1 MGTIMA
7 RVKTFGSKRY
17 WLCPAMTVL
26 PLALVGPQAIAAESL
41 FDASLK
47 SAVYGYQLKTAE
59 QSNKTDDLV
68 WELAPT
74 INWQRQSAAMKTR
87 INWRHE
93 SLFYNDAQPDKRSF
107 NEFDFNNQISFF
119 RERLIWSLD
128 ASQAYQIRNSRLGIF
143 SDKITGAENLSK
155 TNRYGSGLLFRNLK
169 SAKYRTELDLSYRN
183 YDSAAAEVD
192 DGLLS
197 YRTEA
202 YDGRWLFGT
211 NDRGLNF
218 FWQYNGD
225 IQRTERSTDNNIS
238 GLLHGLVVGVP
249 FAPKFSVIGRAG
261 SERLDNGREY
271 DNSFDYFGAG
281 VEFRFGARS
290 RINVTMNRSDS
301 EAFGQRKETDTYA
314 ASQFLIAPTR
324 RTSLEGSFDRRYFG
338 RTWDLQGKYDLRFL
352 SMRLRISDNV
362 RTQNQFDRELEDLGI
377 FVCPAGSTD
386 LSGCFKPPTD
396 KYMPVFGET
405 LLQVRGPNSELREE
419 LVEQRNLSLTVAYSK
434 NRLNTSIT
442 LSDTELRYVESGD
455 FSTNQGAALQLSW
468 KLTEHSQL
476 LANIN
481 YYDIDYRNENRKDEN
496 LSASVSYQQQLTKR
510 SDLRFTI
517 RRLDRNSS
525 IAEFD
530 NSENRVWM
538 EYTYKF

>member
-7 RVKTFGSKRY
+7 RVRTFGSKRY

-93 SLFYNDAQPDKRSF
+93 TLFYNDAQPDKRSF

-119 RERLIWSLD
+119 RERLIWSLE

-143 SDKITGAENLSK
+143 SDKITGVENLSK
-155 TNRYGSGLLFRNLK
+155 TNRYGSELSFRNLS

-197 YRTEA
+197 YLTEA

-218 FWQYNGD
+218 FWQYNGN
-225 IQRTERSTDNNIS
+225 IQRAERSTDTNVS
-238 GLLHGLVVGVP
+238 GLFHGLVVGVP

-377 FVCPAGSTD
+377 FVCPVGSTD

-434 NRLNTSIT
+434 NRLNASIT

-476 LANIN
+476 LANVN

-525 IAEFD
+525 IAEFE

>member
-7 RVKTFGSKRY
+7 QDSNFGSKRP
-17 WLCPAMTVL
+17 WLCPAMAVI
-26 PLALVGPQAIAAESL
+26 PLALVGTQVFAAESL

-74 INWQRQSAAMKTR
+74 INWQRQSAIMQTR
-87 INWRHE
+87 LNWQHE
-93 SLFYNDAQPDKRSF
+93 TVLYRDAQPDKRSF
-107 NEFDFNNQISFF
+107 NEFDFSNQVSFF

-128 ASQAYQIRNSRLGIF
+128 ASQLYQIRNSRLGIF

-155 TNRYGSGLLFRNLK
+155 TNRYGSGLSFRNLN
-169 SAKYRTELDLSYRN
+169 SAKYRTEFDLRYSK
-183 YDSAAAEVD
+183 YDSAATEVD
-192 DGLLS
+192 DGFLS
-197 YRTEA
+197 YRTDA
-202 YDGRWLFGT
+202 YDGNWLFGT

-218 FWQYNGD
+218 FWQYNGN
-225 IQRTERSTDNNIS
+225 IQRTERSTDTNVS

-249 FAPKFSVIGRAG
+249 FAPKLSVIGRLG
-261 SERLDNGREY
+261 SERMDNGREY
-271 DNSFDYFGAG
+271 NNDFDYFGAG

-301 EAFGQRKETDTYA
+301 EAFGQRKETNTYA
-314 ASQFLIAPTR
+314 AAQFLIAPTR

-362 RTQNQFDRELEDLGI
+362 RTQNQFDRTLEDLGI
-377 FVCPAGSTD
+377 FVCPVGSTD
-386 LSGCFKPPTD
+386 LSSCFKPPTD

-405 LLQVRGPNSELREE
+405 ILQAQGPSSELREE
-419 LVEQRNLSLTVAYSK
+419 LVEQRNIALTVAYSK
-434 NRLNTSIT
+434 HRLNASVT
-442 LSDTELRYVESGD
+442 LSDTELYYVESGD

-476 LANIN
+476 LTNLN
-481 YYDIDYRNENRKDEN
+481 YYDIDYRYENRKDEN
-496 LSASVSYQQQLTKR
+496 VSASVSYQQQLTKR
-510 SDLRFTI
+510 SDIRFTV
-517 RRLDRNSS
+517 RRLDRSSS

-538 EYTYKF
+538 EYSYKF

>member
-7 RVKTFGSKRY
+7 RVRTFGSKRY

-47 SAVYGYQLKTAE
+47 SAVYGYQLETAE

-93 SLFYNDAQPDKRSF
+93 TLFYNDAQPDKRSF

-128 ASQAYQIRNSRLGIF
+128 ASQAYQIRDSRLGIF

-155 TNRYGSGLLFRNLK
+155 TNRYGSGLLFRNLR

-218 FWQYNGD
+218 FWQYNGN
-225 IQRTERSTDNNIS
+225 IQRAERSTDNNVS

-377 FVCPAGSTD
+377 FVCPVGSTD

-434 NRLNTSIT
+434 NRLNASIT

-476 LANIN
+476 LANVN

>member
-7 RVKTFGSKRY
+7 RVRTFGSKRY

-93 SLFYNDAQPDKRSF
+93 TLFYKDAQPDKRSF

-128 ASQAYQIRNSRLGIF
+128 ASQAYQIRDSRLGIF

-155 TNRYGSGLLFRNLK
+155 TNRYGSGLLFRNLR

-218 FWQYNGD
+218 FWQYNGN
-225 IQRTERSTDNNIS
+225 IQRAERSTDNNVS

-377 FVCPAGSTD
+377 FVCPVGSTD

-434 NRLNTSIT
+434 NRLNASIT

-476 LANIN
+476 LANVN

>member
-7 RVKTFGSKRY
+7 QVRTFGSTRL
-17 WLCPAMTVL
+17 WLCSAMTLL

-47 SAVYGYQLKTAE
+47 SAVYGYQFKSAE
-59 QSNKTDDLV
+59 QSDKTDDLV

-74 INWQRQSAAMKTR
+74 INWQRQSAVMKTR

-93 SLFYNDAQPDKRSF
+93 TLFYNDAQPDKRSF

-128 ASQAYQIRNSRLGIF
+128 ASQGYQIRDSRLGIF
-143 SDKITGAENLSK
+143 SDKISGAENLSK
-155 TNRYGSGLLFRNLK
+155 TNRYGSNLLFRNLN
-169 SAKYRTELDLSYRN
+169 SAKYRTEFDLSYRN

-192 DGLLS
+192 DGLPS

-218 FWQYNGD
+218 FWQYNGN
-225 IQRTERSTDNNIS
+225 IQRTERSTDTDVS

-261 SERLDNGREY
+261 SERLDNGQNY

-301 EAFGQRKETDTYA
+301 EVFGQRKETDTYA

-377 FVCPAGSTD
+377 FVCPVGSTD

-405 LLQVRGPNSELREE
+405 LQQVRATNSELREE
-419 LVEQRNLSLTVAYSK
+419 LVEQRNVALTVAYSK
-434 NRLNTSIT
+434 NRLNASVT
-442 LSDTELRYVESGD
+442 LSDNELRYVESGD
-455 FSTNQGAALQLSW
+455 FSTNQGAAMQLSW

-476 LANIN
+476 LANVN
-481 YYDIDYRNENRKDEN
+481 YYDIDYRYDNRKDEN

-510 SDLRFTI
+510 SDLRLTI
-517 RRLDRNSS
+517 RRLERNSS
-525 IAEFD
+525 VAEFD
-530 NSENRVWM
+530 NSENRVWV
-538 EYTYKF
+538 EYSYKL

>member
-7 RVKTFGSKRY
+7 RVRTFGSKRY

-93 SLFYNDAQPDKRSF
+93 TLFYNDAHPDKRSF
-107 NEFDFNNQISFF
+107 NEFDVSNQISFF

-128 ASQAYQIRNSRLGIF
+128 ASQGYQIRNSRLGIF
-143 SDKITGAENLSK
+143 SDKITGVENLSK
-155 TNRYGSGLLFRNLK
+155 TNRYGSGLSFRNLR

-218 FWQYNGD
+218 FWQYNGN
-225 IQRTERSTDNNIS
+225 IQRAERSTDNNVS

-261 SERLDNGREY
+261 SERLDNGRNY

-377 FVCPAGSTD
+377 FVCPVGSTD

-434 NRLNTSIT
+434 NRLNASIT

-476 LANIN
+476 LANVN

>member
-93 SLFYNDAQPDKRSF
+93 TLFYKDAQPDKRSF

-128 ASQAYQIRNSRLGIF
+128 ASQAYQIRDSRLGIF

-155 TNRYGSGLLFRNLK
+155 TNRYGSGLLFRNLR

-218 FWQYNGD
+218 FWQYNGN
-225 IQRTERSTDNNIS
+225 IQRAERSTDKNVS

-377 FVCPAGSTD
+377 FVCPVGSTD

-434 NRLNTSIT
+434 NRLNASIT

-476 LANIN
+476 LANVN

>member
-1 MGTIMA
+1 
-7 RVKTFGSKRY
+7 
-17 WLCPAMTVL
+17 
-26 PLALVGPQAIAAESL
+26 
-41 FDASLK
+41 
-47 SAVYGYQLKTAE
+47 
-59 QSNKTDDLV
+59 
-68 WELAPT
+68 
-74 INWQRQSAAMKTR
+74 
-87 INWRHE
+87 
-93 SLFYNDAQPDKRSF
+93 
-107 NEFDFNNQISFF
+107 
-119 RERLIWSLD
+119 
-128 ASQAYQIRNSRLGIF
+128 
-143 SDKITGAENLSK
+143 
-155 TNRYGSGLLFRNLK
+155 
-169 SAKYRTELDLSYRN
+169 
-183 YDSAAAEVD
+183 
-192 DGLLS
+192 
-197 YRTEA
+197 
-202 YDGRWLFGT
+202 
-211 NDRGLNF
+211 
-218 FWQYNGD
+218 
-225 IQRTERSTDNNIS
+225 
-238 GLLHGLVVGVP
+238 
-249 FAPKFSVIGRAG
+249 
-261 SERLDNGREY
+261 
-271 DNSFDYFGAG
+271 
-281 VEFRFGARS
+281 
-290 RINVTMNRSDS
+290 MNRSDS

-377 FVCPAGSTD
+377 FVCPVGSTD

-434 NRLNTSIT
+434 NRLNASIT

-476 LANIN
+476 LANVN